1 MLHFPHVQKR
11 AQAELDAIVGRDRMP
26 GYEDR
31 ENLPYIGALINET
44 MRCAIHWIL
53 FQYAN

>member
-11 AQAELDAIVGRDRMP
+11 AQAELDAIVGQDRMP